1 MRSCLDT
8 DIVSFVKVLY
18 AIRYPKFSYSNPYAY
33 NVIAVNLC
41 SLAVGSPLC

>member
-18 AIRYPKFSYSNPYAY
+18 AIRYPTFYNGNRCAY
-33 NVIAVNLC
+33 TVIAVNLC